1 MINQQ
6 SKKGDCFVRTFDKAD
21 SYEFGE
27 EINDKILKNGTPKI
41 QYQYECGGGWNNL
54 GVAALIQV
62 DETGHMRL
70 LKY

>member
-41 QYQYECGGGWNNL
+41 
-54 GVAALIQV
+54 
-62 DETGHMRL
+62 
-70 LKY
+70 